1 MKITFVQ
8 NFLLDSSGSPSA
20 DYLYP
25 HLGLISLI
33 AEIEN
38 SRHVS
43 FLYDPMLQLQRG
55 RLTLDSSI
63 YSDIASQ
70 LLETEPDAIG
80 FTALGCNFVAVAK
93 IARHIKQRSPKTL
106 ILLGGPHSTVLES
119 QIMLKFTDFDVLVR
133 GEAEETIVPVL
144 DALDSGRELSA
155 IRGISYRDGSRVCR
169 SPVDAGVMD
178 VDRLPMAA
186 FHVYPIK
193 ELGIRSMRVEAGR
206 GCPFHCTF
214 CSTATFFGRKYRV
227 KAAQK
232 LVGELK
238 YINSTYNIADFS
250 LQHDLFTVNRRKV
263 LEFCEEVR
271 PCSFSWTCSARIDC
285 VDSELLREMAR
296 SGCRGIFFGVET
308 GSSKLQELV
317 KKRLDISLLAPTLTN
332 AKELGINVTTSFI
345 TGFPEETLSDL
356 QATLECLDGCNRISP
371 TTTRLQLNLLT
382 PEPGTALYEENKNQL
397 SYDGHISNFN
407 FPTLDTDEPAL
418 LQGNPDIF
426 MNHHF
431 YVTKLP
437 RKMMVGITSIFPNL
451 CALGGGLLRAV
462 LECLGTTLS
471 TLPFMI
477 LSRCGGDDITPQSV
491 FKQLLLLINE
501 RGTRRRV
508 IRQLVEFAFA
518 HVRAWESQPSK
529 NVQSTANGSER
540 VLCLTNGATLFRDT
554 FDIPKVLDRIQD
566 GAESWRSISARSKAY
581 NFVIYREHAGSE
593 SKTLRIGENVAVI
606 LDLLKKPRS
615 VAWILGRFPVADA
628 PMVPAVLDDLCKR
641 GVLRNAAQSTARTL
655 DQRVKDKGLCPQ
667 VNSRDLSLMTSHG
680 AFVGHFE

>member
-8 NFLLDSSGSPSA
+8 NFLLDSAGSPSA

-43 FLYDPMLQLQRG
+43 FLYDPMLQLQSG
-55 RLTLDSSI
+55 RLTLHSSI
-63 YSDIASQ
+63 YSDVASQ

-80 FTALGCNFVAVAK
+80 FTALGCNFVAVVK

-106 ILLGGPHSTVLES
+106 VLLGGPHSTVLES
-119 QIMLKFTDFDVLVR
+119 QIMTKFTDFDVLVR

-144 DALDSGRELSA
+144 DALDSGKELSV

-178 VDRLPMAA
+178 VDRLSMAA

-193 ELGIRSMRVEAGR
+193 ELGMRSMRVEAGR

-238 YINSTYNIADFS
+238 SINSTYNIADFS

-296 SGCRGIFFGVET
+296 SGCRAIFFGVET
-308 GSSKLQELV
+308 GSSNLQELV

-332 AKELGINVTTSFI
+332 TKELGINVTTSFI

-356 QATLECLDGCNRISP
+356 EATLECLDGCNRISP
-371 TTTRLQLNLLT
+371 TTTRLQLHLLT

-397 SYDGHISNFN
+397 SYDGHINDFN

-431 YVTKLP
+431 YMTKLP
-437 RKMMVGITSIFPNL
+437 RKMMVGITIIFPNL

-471 TLPFMI
+471 NLVFAI
-477 LSRCGGDDITPQSV
+477 LSRCEGGITPETV
-491 FKQLLLLINE
+491 FKQLLLLINQ
-501 RGTRRRV
+501 RGTRGRV

-566 GAESWRSISARSKAY
+566 GAESWRAMSARSKAY

-606 LDLLKKPRS
+606 LALLKKPRS
-615 VAWILGRFPVADA
+615 AAWILGRFPVADA
-628 PMVPAVLDDLCKR
+628 HMVRAVLDDLCKR

-655 DQRVKDKGLCPQ
+655 DQRVKDKDLCPP

>member
-55 RLTLDSSI
+55 RLTLDRSI

-238 YINSTYNIADFS
+238 YINSTYGITDFS

-271 PCSFSWTCSARIDC
+271 PCSFSWVCSARIDC
-285 VDSELLREMAR
+285 VDSELLRDMAR
-296 SGCRGIFFGVET
+296 SGCRGIYFGVET
-308 GSSKLQELV
+308 GSLNLQELV

-332 AKELGINVTTSFI
+332 AKEVGMNVTTSFI

-356 QATLECLDGCNRISP
+356 EATLDCLDRCHRISP
-371 TTTRLQLNLLT
+371 TTTCLQLHLLT
-382 PEPGTALYEENKNQL
+382 PEPGTALYEENKSRL
-397 SYDGHISNFN
+397 LYDGHISDFN
-407 FPTLDTDEPAL
+407 FPTFSADEEAL
-418 LQGNPDIF
+418 LRGNPDIF

-431 YVTKLP
+431 YQTDLP
-437 RKMMVGITSIFPNL
+437 RETFVGVTGIFPNL
-451 CALGGGLLRAV
+451 CALGGPLLRIV
-462 LECLGTTLS
+462 MEYLEMTFSSLV
-471 TLPFMI
+471 FAI
-477 LSRCGGDDITPQSV
+477 LSRC
-491 FKQLLLLINE
+491 E
-501 RGTRRRV
+501 RGTITYQKV
-508 IRQLVEFAFA
+508 
-518 HVRAWESQPSK
+518 
-529 NVQSTANGSER
+529 
-540 VLCLTNGATLFRDT
+540 FRE
-554 FDIPKVLDRIQD
+554 L
-566 GAESWRSISARSKAY
+566 
-581 NFVIYREHAGSE
+581 
-593 SKTLRIGENVAVI
+593 
-606 LDLLKKPRS
+606 
-615 VAWILGRFPVADA
+615 
-628 PMVPAVLDDLCKR
+628 
-641 GVLRNAAQSTARTL
+641 
-655 DQRVKDKGLCPQ
+655 
-667 VNSRDLSLMTSHG
+667 LSLID
-680 AFVGHFE
+680 E